1 MENIFV
7 QTLELNKT
15 YRINVSITKTEIYQK
30 SSRICVIITV
40 DQCSIVTTIVIT
52 VSQVPKSK
60 ENKFQRVISIRILN
74 LNQSY

>member
-1 MENIFV
+1 MMENIFV
-7 QTLELNKT
+7 QTLELNKI
-15 YRINVSITKTEIYQK
+15 YRMNVSITKTEIYQK

-40 DQCSIVTTIVIT
+40 DQCSIVIT
-52 VSQVPKSK
+52 YFSQVPKSK

>member
-30 SSRICVIITV
+30 SRIYVIITV

-52 VSQVPKSK
+52 YFSQVPKSK